1 MNKNNESEIPVKV
14 SFLDDEETIKIYN
27 EKYYIFN
34 DDVSLE
40 NLAVLNIVIN
50 TTIDND
56 DYEIYIQ
63 GINIFESDGEGSY
76 TVNWGMSNLQYF
88 DADISSLVEETA
100 RKVIKDVIEDIL
112 TKFVEDTKDDSI

>member
-1 MNKNNESEIPVKV
+1 MTQTNETEIPVKV

-34 DDVSLE
+34 DEISLD

-63 GINIFESDGEGSY
+63 GINIFENEGNY
-76 TVNWGMSNLQYF
+76 TVNWGMSNVQYF
-88 DADISSLVEETA
+88 DADISPLAEEIA

-112 TKFVEDTKDDSI
+112 TKFADDQEDE

>member
-1 MNKNNESEIPVKV
+1 MTQATESEIPVKV

-40 NLAVLNIVIN
+40 NLAVLNIAIN

-88 DADISSLVEETA
+88 DADISPLVEETA

-112 TKFVEDTKDDSI
+112 TKFVEDTKDERI